1 MSKPKINLI
10 LVSYLNTLP
19 FLEGFNNNPDHS
31 FNLIFKTPSEGAK
44 SFFNNEASIALI
56 PIGSLIHKNDY
67 SICTEYCIG
76 CDGAV
81 RTVGVFSD
89 CPMEDI
95 ERVYLDED
103 SRTSVL
109 LVKVLFE
116 NLGLTNIK
124 WIHGLP
130 ERNEDI
136 AERSGILAI
145 GDKVFDYEGKWSH
158 FSDLGSL
165 WKKTFELPFAFAV
178 FVAKDDI
185 KPELLEE
192 LNTILKIGI
201 NGIPSMKFPEG
212 HQIKDLP
219 SYFKKNIS
227 YHLDGNKKKAIQLF
241 ISEVERLEL

>member
-1 MSKPKINLI
+1 MSKPKINLV

-19 FLEGFNNNPDHS
+19 FLEGFNCNPNHG
-31 FNLIFKTPSEGAK
+31 FNLLFKTPSEGAK
-44 SFFNNEASIALI
+44 SFFNNEAPIALI
-56 PIGSLIHKNDY
+56 PIGSLIHQNEY
-67 SICTEYCIG
+67 SICTDYCIG

-89 CPMEDI
+89 CPLNDL

-109 LVKVLFE
+109 LVKVLFK
-116 NLGLTNIK
+116 NLGLNKVK

-145 GDKVFDYEGKWSH
+145 RDKVFGYEGNWSY

-165 WKKTFELPFAFAV
+165 WKQTFNLPFAFAV
-178 FVAKDDI
+178 FAAKPDVKMEYI
-185 KPELLEE
+185 EE
-192 LNTILKIGI
+192 LNSILMAGI
-201 NGIPSMKFPEG
+201 NSIPTMKFPEV
-212 HQIKDLP
+212 HQINDLP

-227 YHLDGNKKKAIQLF
+227 YHLDENKKKAIQLF
-241 ISEVERLEL
+241 ISEVDRLEL